1 MTELGHKPLEIL
13 TRASDTAIPSHCVPV
28 LSPKPPS
35 LDSQGSLSSRPK
47 PTPGIRETVSQ
58 GNFMTELLHSIQNWR
73 SCNKCQL
80 YTNLVTWKLLDEVF
94 ALCRCW
100 FKRSPQAYCSSSKL
114 GSDQSLKTSR
124 CHDPSHHGVWA
135 LQGHSEKLSLAHKR
149 SLFWS
154 RRRNWRAPFNSCNYE
169 GLFRA
174 MFSTCHLSNHGV
186 RYIETITL
194 TVKLNMVIQI
204 PQADPSRTI
213 TSLSSGARPG
223 VSAKLVSASEVQARV
238 YYYGAFLGS
247 QRKGINGRG
256 ILPVVAHPRELNIP
270 NTLRFLPLSRY

>member
-1 MTELGHKPLEIL
+1 MIHRIT
-13 TRASDTAIPSHCVPV
+13 AS
-28 LSPKPPS
+28 
-35 LDSQGSLSSRPK
+35 
-47 PTPGIRETVSQ
+47 
-58 GNFMTELLHSIQNWR
+58 
-73 SCNKCQL
+73 
-80 YTNLVTWKLLDEVF
+80 
-94 ALCRCW
+94 
-100 FKRSPQAYCSSSKL
+100 
-114 GSDQSLKTSR
+114 
-124 CHDPSHHGVWA
+124 
-135 LQGHSEKLSLAHKR
+135 GHSEKLPLAHKR

-154 RRRNWRAPFNSCNYE
+154 RRRNWRAT
-169 GLFRA
+169 LFLPPSILA
-174 MFSTCHLSNHGV
+174 TTMAYSEPCSLLVIFPTMEFG
-186 RYIETITL
+186 YIETITL
-194 TVKLNMVIQI
+194 SVKQNMVIQM